1 MHWRRSRR
9 RISCRTVSKFL
20 KKIEID
26 LKELIYKRGCMKL
39 EGKVVVITGGGRGL
53 GRAFASELADKGTNL
68 ALVDLNQ
75 DDLNAT
81 KEMAL
86 AKGVKAQ
93 IYVTNVAKEYEV
105 VSLFDQIVKDFG
117 QVDGLINNAG
127 ITRDGLIVR
136 KKKIKD
142 EAGNVTGEEIQKMSL
157 QNWQLVI
164 DVNLTGVFLC
174 AREFFEKQLQLGGKG
189 VCINISSISRNGN
202 MGQTNYT
209 ATKAGVAEMTVTWA
223 KEMAQHGVR
232 CAAIAPGY
240 INTEMVAAIREDV
253 KQKIIDQVPIRRLGE
268 PSEIARTA
276 IFILENDY
284 ITGRVIEVDGGL
296 RI

>member
-1 MHWRRSRR
+1 MHWRRSWR

-26 LKELIYKRGCMKL
+26 LKELIYKRGCMNL

-53 GRAFASELADKGTNL
+53 GRAFASELADKGANL

-75 DDLNAT
+75 GDLNAT

-86 AKGVKAQ
+86 AKGVKVQ
-93 IYVTNVAKEYEV
+93 TYVTNVAKEDEV

>member
-1 MHWRRSRR
+1 MYWRRSWC
-9 RISCRTVSKFL
+9 RISSRTVSKFL
-20 KKIEID
+20 KKIQID
-26 LKELIYKRGCMKL
+26 FKELIYKRGCMNL
-39 EGKVVVITGGGRGL
+39 EGKVVAITGGGRGL
-53 GRAFASELADKGTNL
+53 GRAFASELADKRANL

-86 AKGVKAQ
+86 DKGVKVQ
-93 IYVTNVAKEYEV
+93 TYVTNVAKEDEV
-105 VSLFDQIVKDFG
+105 VFLFDQIVKDFG

-136 KKKIKD
+136 KRKIKD
-142 EAGNVTGEEIQKMSL
+142 EAGSVTGEEIQKMSL

-174 AREFFEKQLQLGGKG
+174 AREFFEKQLQMGGKG

-240 INTEMVAAIREDV
+240 INTEMVAAIREEV

-276 IFILENDY
+276 VFILENDY

>member
-1 MHWRRSRR
+1 MYWRRSWR

-26 LKELIYKRGCMKL
+26 LKELIYKQGCMNL

-53 GRAFASELADKGTNL
+53 GRAFASELADKGANL

-75 DDLNAT
+75 DDLSAT
-81 KEMAL
+81 IEMAL
-86 AKGVKAQ
+86 AKDVKVQ
-93 IYVTNVAKEYEV
+93 TYVTNVAKEDEV

-127 ITRDGLIVR
+127 ITKDGLIVR

>member
-1 MHWRRSRR
+1 MHWRRSWC
-9 RISCRTVSKFL
+9 RISSRTVNKFL
-20 KKIEID
+20 KKFEID
-26 LKELIYKRGCMKL
+26 FKELIYKRGCMNL

-53 GRAFASELADKGTNL
+53 GRAFASELADKGANL

-81 KEMAL
+81 KEMVL

-93 IYVTNVAKEYEV
+93 TYVTNVAKEDEV
-105 VSLFDQIVKDFG
+105 ISLFDQIVKDFG

-276 IFILENDY
+276 VFILENDY

>member
-1 MHWRRSRR
+1 
-9 RISCRTVSKFL
+9 
-20 KKIEID
+20 
-26 LKELIYKRGCMKL
+26 
-39 EGKVVVITGGGRGL
+39 
-53 GRAFASELADKGTNL
+53 
-68 ALVDLNQ
+68 
-75 DDLNAT
+75 
-81 KEMAL
+81 
-86 AKGVKAQ
+86 
-93 IYVTNVAKEYEV
+93 
-105 VSLFDQIVKDFG
+105 
-117 QVDGLINNAG
+117 
-127 ITRDGLIVR
+127 
-136 KKKIKD
+136 
-142 EAGNVTGEEIQKMSL
+142 MSL

-253 KQKIIDQVPIRRLGE
+253 KQKIIDQVPIRR
-268 PSEIARTA
+268 PSSRRLKWRQSAKSSHRSLVACGRRHPIARRA
-276 IFILENDY
+276 HPRYRRRLQSPNLPAHRRSRSRRPE
-284 ITGRVIEVDGGL
+284 R
-296 RI
+296 RP

>member
-1 MHWRRSRR
+1 MN
-9 RISCRTVSKFL
+9 
-20 KKIEID
+20 
-26 LKELIYKRGCMKL
+26 L

-53 GRAFASELADKGTNL
+53 GRAFASELAEKGANL

-86 AKGVKAQ
+86 AKGVKVQ
-93 IYVTNVAKEYEV
+93 TYVTNVAKEDEV

-142 EAGNVTGEEIQKMSL
+142 EVGNVTGEEIQKMSL

>member
-1 MHWRRSRR
+1 MHWRRSWR

-26 LKELIYKRGCMKL
+26 LKELIYKRGCMNL

-53 GRAFASELADKGTNL
+53 GRAFASELADKGANL

-86 AKGVKAQ
+86 AKGVKVQ
-93 IYVTNVAKEYEV
+93 TYVTNVAKEDEV

>member
-1 MHWRRSRR
+1 MN
-9 RISCRTVSKFL
+9 
-20 KKIEID
+20 
-26 LKELIYKRGCMKL
+26 L
-39 EGKVVVITGGGRGL
+39 EGKVVVITGSGRGL
-53 GRAFASELADKGTNL
+53 GHAFASELADKGTNL

-136 KKKIKD
+136 KKKIRD

-174 AREFFEKQLQLGGKG
+174 AR
-189 VCINISSISRNGN
+189 
-202 MGQTNYT
+202 
-209 ATKAGVAEMTVTWA
+209 
-223 KEMAQHGVR
+223 
-232 CAAIAPGY
+232 
-240 INTEMVAAIREDV
+240 
-253 KQKIIDQVPIRRLGE
+253 
-268 PSEIARTA
+268 
-276 IFILENDY
+276 
-284 ITGRVIEVDGGL
+284 
-296 RI
+296 

>member
-1 MHWRRSRR
+1 MYWRRSWR

-26 LKELIYKRGCMKL
+26 LKELIYKQGCMNL

-53 GRAFASELADKGTNL
+53 GRAFASELADKGANL

-75 DDLNAT
+75 DDLNTT

-93 IYVTNVAKEYEV
+93 TFVKNVAKEDEV

-127 ITRDGLIVR
+127 ITKDGLIVR

>member
-1 MHWRRSRR
+1 M
-9 RISCRTVSKFL
+9 
-20 KKIEID
+20 D
-26 LKELIYKRGCMKL
+26 LQGKL
-39 EGKVVVITGGGRGL
+39 VVITGGGRGL
-53 GRAFASELADKGTNL
+53 GRAFASALADKGANL

-75 DDLNAT
+75 EDLDAT
-81 KEMAL
+81 KAMAE
-86 AKGVKAQ
+86 AKGVKAVT
-93 IYVTNVAKEYEV
+93 YVTNVAKEEEV
-105 VSLFDQIVKDFG
+105 VALFDKVVADFG
-117 QVDGLINNAG
+117 RVDGLINNAG

-174 AREFFEKQLQLGGKG
+174 AREFFEKQLQLGSKG
-189 VCINISSISRNGN
+189 ACINISSISRNGN

-223 KEMAQHGVR
+223 KEMAPYGVR
-232 CAAIAPGY
+232 SAAIAPGY
-240 INTEMVAAIREDV
+240 INTEMVAAIRDDV
-253 KQKIIDQVPIRRLGE
+253 KQKIIDQVPLRRLGE
-268 PSEIARTA
+268 PSEIADTA
-276 IFILENDY
+276 VFILENDY
-284 ITGRVIEVDGGL
+284 ISGRVFEVDGGL

>member
-1 MHWRRSRR
+1 MHWRRSWR

-26 LKELIYKRGCMKL
+26 LKELIYKQGCMNL
-39 EGKVVVITGGGRGL
+39 EGKVLVITGGGRGL
-53 GRAFASELADKGTNL
+53 GRAFASELADKGANL

-81 KEMAL
+81 IEMAL
-86 AKGVKAQ
+86 AKGVKIQ
-93 IYVTNVAKEYEV
+93 TYVTNVAKEDEI

>member
-1 MHWRRSRR
+1 MN
-9 RISCRTVSKFL
+9 
-20 KKIEID
+20 
-26 LKELIYKRGCMKL
+26 L
-39 EGKVVVITGGGRGL
+39 EGKVVAITGGGRGL
-53 GRAFASELADKGTNL
+53 GRAFASELADKRANL

-86 AKGVKAQ
+86 DKGVKAQ
-93 IYVTNVAKEYEV
+93 TYVTNVAKEDEV
-105 VSLFDQIVKDFG
+105 VFLFDQIVKAFCLAN
-117 QVDGLINNAG
+117 QVCC

-136 KKKIKD
+136 KRKIKD
-142 EAGNVTGEEIQKMSL
+142 EAGSVTGEEIQKMSL

-174 AREFFEKQLQLGGKG
+174 AREFFEKQLQMGGKG

-240 INTEMVAAIREDV
+240 INTEMVAAIREEV

-276 IFILENDY
+276 VFILENDY

>member
-1 MHWRRSRR
+1 MN
-9 RISCRTVSKFL
+9 
-20 KKIEID
+20 
-26 LKELIYKRGCMKL
+26 L
-39 EGKVVVITGGGRGL
+39 EGKVVVVTGGGRGL
-53 GRAFASELADKGTNL
+53 GRAFTSELADKGVNL

-86 AKGVKAQ
+86 TKGVKTQ
-93 IYVTNVAKEYEV
+93 TYVTDVAKEDEV

-142 EAGNVTGEEIQKMSL
+142 EAGNVTGEEIQKMSM
-157 QNWQLVI
+157 QNWQSVI

-209 ATKAGVAEMTVTWA
+209 ATKAGVAAMTVTWA

-240 INTEMVAAIREDV
+240 INTEMVAAIREDL

-268 PSEIARTA
+268 PLEIARTA
-276 IFILENDY
+276 VFILENDY